1 VTAAEAGRK
10 PPPDERLVWRRWLYG
25 GVAVLVVVLLVS
37 ALLPRSPVSPRGAG
51 IPDLPEGVAM
61 DRPLLEDD
69 LTGDRSAWLAL
80 MALEDAR
87 APEPGDAERMAAFLS
102 HDAPGVRRAA
112 ARGLGRL
119 ERPELVRAL
128 APSLEDAEPR
138 VRIEAANAVA
148 QAVHRGEGVA
158 EAAALLERRLDAEAD
173 AGVQG
178 ALARALGRLR
188 VAGGAPELDARA
200 GRIAAVA
207 ALPSDDPG
215 GTHHHERLLGAARG
229 AFFLFRN
236 PAARGWE
243 GEARRVLEATVQSI
257 SGDAGLPDPVRRA
270 AAAAR
275 VAAGS
280 PPEGWVAELLEAADP
295 ELRRTAAL
303 AATSEESVRRALD
316 DPDAT
321 VRLEGV
327 RAWARHRV
335 EAGGI
340 GPLLEAVEDP
350 SDHVALGALGALGA
364 AASGAS
370 GAPGAPGAP
379 HASGAPGAAPSDI
392 VDVLDTLAGTLGGA
406 AAGQWHRPVH
416 ALLALARHDAGRAAA
431 HLETATT
438 HPDPFVRA
446 HGARV
451 AGILGDEGALR
462 ALAEDPSANVREA
475 AITAL
480 VPLAGRGADPVLVAQ
495 LAEGDPQL
503 VQSAARLLAGSPA
516 REETMAALLAS
527 LERFTAEGRSTD
539 RDPRVALIQRIGGLG
554 DARDAGRLERW
565 TRDPDPAVGAA
576 AAAVIGNWTGQAPE
590 PVSTGLPSLPLP
602 GWNELAELQG
612 GRLVLTLDE
621 GGLEAPERVVIRM
634 LPFAAPTNAA
644 RVVRMARAGTFDGL
658 TLHRVA
664 PNFVVQGGSPGANE
678 YAGHGHYTRDE
689 LGRIGHW
696 AGTVGVST
704 RGRDTGDGQLFVNLV
719 DNLRL
724 DHDYTVFGVV
734 VEGMDVVA
742 RVQEGVVIREARWE
756 PPAGGDPE

>member
-37 ALLPRSPVSPRGAG
+37 ALLPRSPASPRGAV
-51 IPDLPEGVAM
+51 IPDLPEDVAR
-61 DRPLLEDD
+61 DRPLLEVD
-69 LTGDRSAWLAL
+69 LSEDRSAWLAL

-102 HDAPGVRRAA
+102 HDAPGIRRAA

-128 APSLEDAEPR
+128 APSLEDTEPR
-138 VRIEAANAVA
+138 VRNEAANAVA

-158 EAAALLERRLDAEAD
+158 EAAALLERRLDTETD
-173 AGVQG
+173 PRVQG

-188 VAGGAPELDARA
+188 VAGGAPELEARA
-200 GRIAAVA
+200 ARIAAVA
-207 ALPSDDPG
+207 ALPPDDPG
-215 GTHHHERLLGAARG
+215 GTLHDERLLGAARG

-280 PPEGWVAELLEAADP
+280 SPERWVEELLEAADP

-303 AATSEESVRRALD
+303 AATSEESVRRALG

-350 SDHVALGALGALGA
+350 SDHVALGALGAIGALGA
-364 AASGAS
+364 SGVPGASGAS
-370 GAPGAPGAP
+370 GAPGE
-379 HASGAPGAAPSDI
+379 APSDI
-392 VDVLDTLAGTLGGA
+392 VRALDTLAGTLGGA
-406 AAGQWHRPVH
+406 AAGRWHRPVH
-416 ALLALARHDAGRAAA
+416 ALLALARHDPGRAAA

-516 REETMAALLAS
+516 REETMAALFAS
-527 LERFTAEGRSTD
+527 LERFTAGGRSTD
-539 RDPRVALIQRIGGLG
+539 RDPRVALVQRIGELG

-565 TRDPDPAVGAA
+565 IRDPDPAVGAA
-576 AAAVIGNWTGQAPE
+576 AAAAVGNWTGQAPE

-634 LPFAAPTNAA
+634 LPFEAPTSAA